1 MWVKVKVIGSSLL
14 PHKQRISWIG
24 LYWANQSIFYE
35 VKYVVGRNSQSGL
48 KNSSKVKYTV
58 SVVNNYLLAVG
69 VWAMWGQ
76 SEHVTRNSRLLA
88 NSFSCASEG
97 VNVCLRHNW
106 KQHSVLILYNW

>member
-1 MWVKVKVIGSSLL
+1 M
-14 PHKQRISWIG
+14 
-24 LYWANQSIFYE
+24 FYE

-76 SEHVTRNSRLLA
+76 SEHVTRDSRLLA
-88 NSFSCASEG
+88 NSFSCAG
-97 VNVCLRHNW
+97 VGQC
-106 KQHSVLILYNW
+106 VLEAQRETAQCDVFI